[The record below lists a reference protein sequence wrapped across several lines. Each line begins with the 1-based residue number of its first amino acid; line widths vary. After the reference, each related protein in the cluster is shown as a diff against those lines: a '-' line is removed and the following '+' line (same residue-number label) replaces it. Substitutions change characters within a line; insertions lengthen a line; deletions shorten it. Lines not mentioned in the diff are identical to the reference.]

1 MKQEALHWV
10 FKELYGSRPCAEG
23 LIENIHF
30 RHRKERM
37 QRHRDMDMPSPK
49 MLINKPMAL

>member
-23 LIENIHF
+23 LKENIHF

-37 QRHRDMDMPSPK
+37 QRHRDMDMPSPR
-49 MLINKPMAL
+49 MLFNKPMAL